1 MRIARRTS
9 VRSLGHSA
17 LIAAMIALP
26 IAGLAAVAL
35 VASSM
40 QMTAGEQITTELGNT
55 QARFQVVSPPD
66 PLLVQSPTNE
76 EWWGRAGPRVGA
88 ATDTGT
94 QAAPLR
100 TPDDLFPSGTRIL
113 PLFRTSVTAT
123 TTSGSAAF
131 DAIEGPSWDKSL
143 TGHFEILAG
152 RAPRSDDE
160 VMVTASA
167 LSHLG
172 VPLGSSVELDSPAP
186 TAVTVV
192 GVLDNQLQPD
202 KAEMV
207 FGRTGALSGKSA
219 ADRLA
224 QTVFYLPDTTV
235 DWPEVRLLNAQGVTV
250 LSRAVLSDPPPA
262 SASPYS
268 SGSSANDWNLLIVAA
283 LAGGFAAFEVILLA
297 GAAFAVSGRQQQRM
311 LATIASVG
319 ATRSTLFRV
328 LSSSGLVLGAIGG
341 VLGIGV
347 GVLGGS
353 VFMALTGDGSATR
366 YYGYHLPW
374 LALCGV
380 FVFAVIIGWL
390 SSLVPARNAS
400 RVDIVSA
407 LRGSRRPPVPSLRR
421 PLAGLAL
428 LIVGAATS
436 LGGGILFASL
446 QIAGQ
451 GMPGGHP
458 LLWLPIV
465 LLIVGP
471 VLAQL
476 GLALCGPLLL
486 RLVGRALGRGGI
498 GARLAAR
505 DAARNP
511 ARSVPALS
519 AIMTT
524 VFLAVF
530 AMSMVAAA
538 EHSARDNYQYTSAVG
553 NVQANLG
560 RWTDT
565 AIVEYAHPDAV
576 SDAIRGTFDVKDLR
590 TIAAAP
596 EFSAD
601 TSAATGSDD
610 ATPQALPVVPPENL
624 CQYSPNSP
632 KYTDRVNDASTAE
645 GRAARSDPLCQG
657 GGYVWADYGNPH
669 IWVGDAADLGMI
681 LGRQPSGAA
690 TRTLL
695 AGGAVSL
702 YPEYLEDNEVSI
714 AWWTDRQLGSG
725 MGPGPEETPVRVEKL
740 DAIVDEPQHP
750 IPFGLFITDATADRI
765 GLDYQDTII
774 LGSLKTRPSTAQT
787 DALAATLSSLPGEA
801 PSAWIESGPPRFAA
815 PWVWGVVGLTSLIAI
830 AAAAV
835 AIGLARFDGRQ
846 DDSILASLGAN
857 RLVRRAF
864 AFWQALVI
872 TGVGAVFGAALG
884 VLPALALSANP
895 DIPFDPPWLQIA
907 VTATL
912 LPLLIACGSWLM
924 ANRTHSI
931 VRRATIA

>member
-1 MRIARRTS
+1 
-9 VRSLGHSA
+9 
-17 LIAAMIALP
+17 MIALP

-40 QMTAGEQITTELGNT
+40 QMTADEHITTELGNA
-55 QARFQVVSPPD
+55 QARFRVVSPPD

-76 EWWGRAGPRVGA
+76 ELWGRAGPGA
-88 ATDTGT
+88 GTAPDSATES
-94 QAAPLR
+94 APLR
-100 TPDDLFPSGTRIL
+100 TPAELFPSGTRIL
-113 PLFRTSVTAT
+113 TLFRTSVTAT
-123 TTSGSAAF
+123 TKSGSASF

-143 TGHFEILAG
+143 TGHFELLAG
-152 RAPRSDDE
+152 RAPRADDE

-172 VPLGSSVELDSPAP
+172 VPLGGSVELDSPAP
-186 TAVTVV
+186 ASVTVV

-202 KAEMV
+202 TAEMF
-207 FGRTGALSGKSA
+207 FGRTGALSATSV

-235 DWPEVRLLNAQGVTV
+235 DWAAVRALNIQGATV

-262 SASPYS
+262 SESPYS
-268 SGSSANDWNLLIVAA
+268 SASSGNFWGILVVAA

-319 ATRSTLFRV
+319 ATRATLFRV

-341 VLGIGV
+341 VLGVGV
-347 GVLGGS
+347 GILGGS

-374 LALCGV
+374 PVLWGIFA
-380 FVFAVIIGWL
+380 FAVVIGWL

-407 LRGSRRPPVPSLRR
+407 LRGSRRPPVPSIRR

-436 LGGGILFASL
+436 LGGGIFYASL
-446 QIAGQ
+446 QLAGQ
-451 GMPGGHP
+451 GMSGGHP

-476 GLALCGPLLL
+476 GLALCGPLIL

-530 AMSMVAAA
+530 AMSMVASA
-538 EHSARDNYQYTSAVG
+538 EHSGRDNYQYSSAVG
-553 NVQANLG
+553 EVQAAIG
-560 RWTDT
+560 YPTDSSF
-565 AIVEYAHPDAV
+565 VQYAPPSSI
-576 SDAIRGTFDVKDLR
+576 SDAIRNTLDVKESR
-590 TIAAAP
+590 TIAAVP
-596 EFSAD
+596 ELLSA
-601 TSAATGSDD
+601 SSSATGSDD
-610 ATPQALPVVPPENL
+610 MITRPLPVIPPKNL

-632 KYTDRVNDASTAE
+632 EYTDRVNDASSAE
-645 GRAARSDPLCQG
+645 GRAARSDPRCRSS
-657 GGYVWADYGNPH
+657 YVWASYGYSH
-669 IWVGDAADLGMI
+669 IWVGDAADLAMI
-681 LGRQPSGAA
+681 LGRGPSGAS
-690 TRTLL
+690 TRILSD
-695 AGGAVSL
+695 GGAVSL
-702 YPEYLEDNEVSI
+702 YPEYVDNHQVSI
-714 AWWTDRQLGSG
+714 GWWTNRQLAIAPS
-725 MGPGPEETPVRVEKL
+725 PAPHDKAVRIEKL
-740 DAIVDEPQHP
+740 AAVIDKPEHP
-750 IPFGLFITDATADRI
+750 IRFGLFITKATADRI
-765 GLDYQDTII
+765 GLAYQDMTI
-774 LGSLKTRPSTAQT
+774 LASLNSQPNTAQA
-787 DALAATLSSLPGEA
+787 DALTAALSALPGDT
-801 PSAWIESGPPRFAA
+801 PSARIETGPPSFA
-815 PWVWGVVGLTSLIAI
+815 PWVWAVVGLTSLIAI
-830 AAAAV
+830 ASAAV

-857 RLVRRAF
+857 RLVRRGF

-895 DIPFDPPWLQIA
+895 GIPFDPPWLQIA
-907 VTATL
+907 VTAAV
-912 LPLLIACGSWLM
+912 LPLVIACGSWLM
-924 ANRTHSI
+924 ASRTHSI
-931 VRRATIA
+931 LRRATIA

>member
-1 MRIARRTS
+1 
-9 VRSLGHSA
+9 
-17 LIAAMIALP
+17 MIALP

-40 QMTAGEQITTELGNT
+40 QMTVGEQITTQLGNT
-55 QARFQVVSPPD
+55 QARFRVVSPPD
-66 PLLVQSPTNE
+66 PLVVQNPTDE
-76 EWWGRAGPRVGA
+76 GMWGREGQGA
-88 ATDTGT
+88 ETATK
-94 QAAPLR
+94 AAALR
-100 TPDDLFPSGTRIL
+100 TPAELFPPGTRIL

-123 TTSGSAAF
+123 TKSGSATF

-143 TGHFEILAG
+143 TGHFEMLAG
-152 RAPRSDDE
+152 RAPRADDE

-172 VPLGSSVELDSPAP
+172 VPLGGSVELDSPAP
-186 TAVTVV
+186 ATVTVV

-207 FGRTGALSGKSA
+207 FGRTGALSATSA

-235 DWPEVRLLNAQGVTV
+235 DWPAVRLLNVQGVTV
-250 LSRAVLSDPPPA
+250 LSRAVLADPPPA
-262 SASPYS
+262 SESPYS
-268 SGSSANDWNLLIVAA
+268 GASDGNFWALLVMVA

-311 LATIASVG
+311 LATVASVG
-319 ATRSTLFRV
+319 ATPATLFRV
-328 LSSSGLVLGAIGG
+328 LSASGVVLGAIGG
-341 VLGIGV
+341 VLGVGV

-374 LALCGV
+374 RLVSGI
-380 FVFAVIIGWL
+380 FVFAVVIGWL

-407 LRGSRRPPVPSLRR
+407 LRGSRRPPVPSIRR

-428 LIVGAATS
+428 LIVGAGLS
-436 LGGGILFASL
+436 LGGGIFFASVAAS
-446 QIAGQ
+446 QNIPEGS
-451 GMPGGHP
+451 P
-458 LLWLPIV
+458 LRWLPIV

-471 VLAQL
+471 VLAQV
-476 GLALCGPLLL
+476 GLALCGPLVL
-486 RLVGRALGRGGI
+486 RLIGRALGRGGI

-530 AMSMVAAA
+530 AMCMVASG
-538 EHSARDNYQYTSAVG
+538 EHSTRDNYQYQSAVG
-553 NVQANLG
+553 EVQASLG
-560 RWTDT
+560 VWTDT
-565 AIVEYAHPDAV
+565 SIDEYAHPDAV
-576 SDAIRGTFDVKDLR
+576 SDAIRSTFDVKDLR
-590 TIAAAP
+590 TIAASP
-596 EFSAD
+596 EFIWQ
-601 TSAATGSDD
+601 TPNAAGSDD
-610 ATPQALPVVPPENL
+610 TSPRPRAVIPPENL

-632 KYTDRVNDASTAE
+632 EYTDRVNDASTPE
-645 GRAARSDPLCQG
+645 GRAARSDPRCLNT
-657 GGYVWADYGNPH
+657 YVWAISGVPH
-669 IWVGDAADLGMI
+669 IWVGDATDLAMI
-681 LGRQPSGAA
+681 LGRQPSAAA
-690 TRTLL
+690 TRTLSG
-695 AGGAVSL
+695 GGAVSL
-702 YPEYLEDNEVSI
+702 YPEYVEDHEVSI
-714 AWWTDRQLGSG
+714 AWWTERQLATGAS
-725 MGPGPEETPVRVEKL
+725 PGPEETPVRVEKL
-740 DAIVDEPQHP
+740 DAVIDEPEHP
-750 IPFGLFITDATADRI
+750 IPFGLFITKVTADRI
-765 GLDYQDTII
+765 RLDYQNMTI
-774 LGSLKTRPSTAQT
+774 LGSLKTQPSTAQT
-787 DALAATLSSLPGEA
+787 DALAASLHALPGEERYA
-801 PSAWIESGPPRFAA
+801 QIENGPPSLA
-815 PWVWGVVGLTSLIAI
+815 PWVWAVVGLTSLIAI

-857 RLVRRAF
+857 RLVRRGF

-895 DIPFDPPWLQIA
+895 GIPFDPPWLQIA

-912 LPLLIACGSWLM
+912 LPLVIACGSWLM
-924 ANRTHSI
+924 ANRANSI
-931 VRRATIA
+931 LRRTTIA

>member
-1 MRIARRTS
+1 
-9 VRSLGHSA
+9 
-17 LIAAMIALP
+17 MIALP

-40 QMTAGEQITTELGNT
+40 QMTTAEHITTELGNT
-55 QARFQVVSPPD
+55 QARFRVVKPPD
-66 PLLVQSPTNE
+66 PMLVQSPTDE
-76 EWWGRAGPRVGA
+76 EMWGFGDQPTTS
-88 ATDTGT
+88 ATEPE
-94 QAAPLR
+94 PLR
-100 TPDDLFPSGTRIL
+100 TPAELFPTGTRIL
-113 PLFRTSVTAT
+113 PLFRTFVTAT
-123 TTSGSAAF
+123 TKSGSATF

-143 TGHFEILAG
+143 TGHFEVLAG
-152 RAPRSDDE
+152 RTPRADDE

-172 VPLGSSVELDSPAP
+172 LPLGGSVELDSPAP
-186 TAVTVV
+186 ASVTVV

-202 KAEMV
+202 KTEMV

-235 DWPEVRLLNAQGVTV
+235 GWPAVRLLNAQGVTV

-262 SASPYS
+262 SESPYS
-268 SGSSANDWNLLIVAA
+268 SGSSGNFWAFLVVAA

-319 ATRSTLFRV
+319 ATRATLFRV

-374 LALCGV
+374 LLLAAV
-380 FVFAVIIGWL
+380 FVFAVVIGWL
-390 SSLVPARNAS
+390 SSLVPARTAS

-407 LRGSRRPPVPSLRR
+407 LRGSRRPPVPSIRR

-428 LIVGAATS
+428 LIVGAGIG
-436 LGGGILFASL
+436 LGGGILFAFL
-446 QIAGQ
+446 QTAGR
-451 GMPGGHP
+451 GMGGGDS

-465 LLIVGP
+465 LLIIGP
-471 VLAQL
+471 ILAQL
-476 GLALCGPLLL
+476 GLALCSPLLL

-530 AMSMVAAA
+530 AMSMVTSG
-538 EHSARDNYQYTSAVG
+538 EHSARDAYQYGSAVG
-553 NVQANLG
+553 EVHVSIGYPSDTGIVQ
-560 RWTDT
+560 
-565 AIVEYAHPDAV
+565 YAPSSSI
-576 SDAIRGTFDVKDLR
+576 SDALRSTLDVKALR
-590 TIAAAP
+590 TVAAAP
-596 EFSAD
+596 ELVMASAD
-601 TSAATGSDD
+601 GVDEDD
-610 ATPQALPVVPPENL
+610 TVTRPLPVIPPKNL

-632 KYTDRVNDASTAE
+632 EYTDRVNDASTAE
-645 GRAARSDPLCQG
+645 GRAARSDPRCQDS
-657 GGYVWADYGNPH
+657 YLWASYGLPH
-669 IWVGDAADLGMI
+669 IWVGDTADLALI
-681 LGRQPSGAA
+681 LDRQPSGAA
-690 TRTLL
+690 TRAL
-695 AGGAVSL
+695 ANGGAVSL
-702 YPEYLEDNEVSI
+702 YPEYVRGHEVSI
-714 AWWTDRQLGSG
+714 AWWTNSQLAA
-725 MGPGPEETPVRVEKL
+725 GPIPAPEEKAVRVERL
-740 DAIVDEPQHP
+740 DAVIDEPEHP
-750 IPFGLFITDATADRI
+750 IPYGLFITKATADRI
-765 GLDYQDTII
+765 GLDYQDMTI
-774 LGSLKTRPSTAQT
+774 LASLNTQPSTAQT
-787 DALAATLSSLPGEA
+787 DALSTALRALPGNP
-801 PSAWIESGPPRFAA
+801 PSAQIENGPPSFA
-815 PWVWGVVGLTSLIAI
+815 PWVWAVVGLTSLIAI

-857 RLVRRAF
+857 RLVRRSF

-895 DIPFDPPWLQIA
+895 GIPFDPPWLQIA
-907 VTATL
+907 ITATL
-912 LPLLIACGSWLM
+912 LPLVIACGSWLM
-924 ANRTHSI
+924 SNRTHSI
-931 VRRATIA
+931 LRRATIA